1 MKELVIIW
9 FSFLLATIF
18 GWGIESCRTGF
29 GLAVTVAITLIT
41 VLLTILLLG
50 DYIYKTVK
58 ENEKKKQQELHNRQL
73 EQVKETS
80 QMYKDLL
87 KLNSEQKFDN
97 GFLHVFNYNKSF
109 PNKASFDR
117 QSLEEFFYD
126 NFKKDKKT
134 YKELS
139 LKVQNNSV
147 KWNNYL
153 NKYNKLKVNSKE
165 SFIEEVS
172 VENYNLLENEAYEEG
187 RLKKP
192 VTVITV
198 YVLLVYTTPAGRNT
212 YKKEN
217 TFYLDSN
224 EIEIISKEIE
234 ESEEKIKQLQEK
246 RKKESEEKRLKEQKL
261 RDVNK
266 LEKQLNERE
275 KSINLKE
282 EEFRKATE
290 GHIYSVDTK
299 NLKYVEEKDEHAD
312 DCTPYQKLKKLRIQ
326 YENDE
331 ITREEYEAQRN
342 ALL

>member
-1 MKELVIIW
+1 MKAFIIIL
-9 FSFLLATIF
+9 FSCLLATIII
-18 GWGIESCRTGF
+18 WEIEADKTGF
-29 GLAVTVAITLIT
+29 GLIA
-41 VLLTILLLG
+41 TI
-50 DYIYKTVK
+50 K
-58 ENEKKKQQELHNRQL
+58 EKIEKKKKRLHNRQL

-97 GFLHVFNYNKSF
+97 SFLHVFNYNKSF

-172 VENYNLLENEAYEEG
+172 VENYNLLENEAYEES
-187 RLKKP
+187 RLEKP

-198 YVLLVYTTPAGRNT
+198 YILLVYTTPAGRNT

-224 EIEIISKEIE
+224 EIEKISKEIE
-234 ESEEKIKQLQEK
+234 ESEAKIKQLQEK
-246 RKKESEEKRLKEQKL
+246 KKKESEEKRIKEQKL

-266 LEKQLNERE
+266 LEKQLKERE
-275 KSINLKE
+275 QTINLKE
-282 EEFRKATE
+282 EEFRKATA
-290 GHIYSVDTK
+290 GHIYSTDTK
-299 NLKYVEEKDEHAD
+299 NQKYVEEKNENAD
-312 DCTPYQKLKKLRIQ
+312 DCTPYQKLKKLRVQ